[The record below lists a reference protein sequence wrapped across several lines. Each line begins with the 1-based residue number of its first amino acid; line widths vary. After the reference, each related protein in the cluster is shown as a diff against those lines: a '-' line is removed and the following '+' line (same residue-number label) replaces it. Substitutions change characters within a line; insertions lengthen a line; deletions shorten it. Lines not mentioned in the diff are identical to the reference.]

1 MFGQSD
7 ERLLARMQYL
17 ESIDARDR
25 VDSTAQAKRLRQVSP
40 EVGKFIALLAA
51 GAPPGRFI
59 EIGTSAGYSALWL
72 SLACRVGGRRLT
84 TFEIDPGKVSLA
96 QETFRESGVESIVDL
111 VAGDARALVVGYS
124 SIAFCFLDAAKD
136 IYLDCY
142 EKVVAAMVHGGL
154 MVADNVVSHKRELT
168 AFLDRALSDQR
179 MDALVVPFGNGLL
192 LCRKV

>member
-25 VDSTAQAKRLRQVSP
+25 ADSTAQANRLRQIAP
-40 EVGKFIALLAA
+40 EVGKFIALLAVS
-51 GAPPGRFI
+51 APPGRFV

-84 TFEIDPGKVSLA
+84 TFEIDPGKASLA
-96 QETFRESGVESIVDL
+96 QETFREAGVESIVDL

-142 EKVVAAMVHGGL
+142 EKVVPAMVHGGL
-154 MVADNVVSHKRELT
+154 LVADNVVSHKRELT

-179 MDALVVPFGNGLL
+179 MDALVVSFGNGLL